1 MLCRPF
7 LTLTLATI
15 AGLAP
20 LAAAER
26 GAAAAS
32 EPAPIAASIATPI
45 ATRVD
50 SYATVVT
57 EVGPS
62 VVTVFSSRT
71 RPRGA
76 QQQLP
81 PDLPPMFR
89 EFIGPGGP
97 ELPEDQKQ
105 EGLGSGVVISADG
118 FILTNHHV
126 VKDADEVRVRLANN
140 YDEYVAKVVGSDAKS
155 DLAVLK
161 IDVGSTSLRP
171 VRFADSTKAQV
182 GDVVLAI
189 GNPLGVGQTVT
200 MGIVSA
206 VNRGVG
212 IVDYEDFIQTDAAIN
227 MGNSGGALVS
237 TGGELLGINTAILSR
252 SGGSIG
258 IGFAVPA
265 NLARGVMEQII
276 AGGTVVRGF
285 LGVMIQ
291 PVTPELATA
300 MKLKRHEGALVGD
313 VSPDSPAAKAGLV
326 AGDVIIAYADEP
338 ITDPRQLRLRVA
350 QSKPGTTVPVTV
362 VRQGEEK
369 RIEVAVGTLSGD
381 DTVAA
386 KRDEPNRVQGGGIGV
401 RLQPLDDRLRR
412 RMRIPERIVGALIA
426 EVEPGSRAAGAGL
439 RPGEVIHVVNG
450 EAVADAETVAAAVR
464 AAKDGLVLRVWSE
477 GGSRFVAVK

>member
-1 MLCRPF
+1 MFRRPF
-7 LTLTLATI
+7 ISLTLLALV
-15 AGLAP
+15 GLSP
-20 LAAAER
+20 IAAAER
-26 GAAAAS
+26 GNAGGAAPAGVRMDGYAA
-32 EPAPIAASIATPI
+32 I
-45 ATRVD
+45 
-50 SYATVVT
+50 VT

-71 RPRGA
+71 VQRG
-76 QQQLP
+76 QQQMP

-89 EFIGPGGP
+89 EFLGPGGP
-97 ELPEDQKQ
+97 ELPEDLKQ
-105 EGLGSGVVISADG
+105 EGLGSGVVVSADG
-118 FILTNHHV
+118 YILTNHHV

-161 IDVGSTSLRP
+161 IEVGKAALTP

-189 GNPLGVGQTVT
+189 GNPMGVGQTVT

-206 VNRGVG
+206 INRGVG

-276 AGGTVVRGF
+276 ASGTVVRGF

-291 PVTPELATA
+291 PVTRELAAA

-313 VSPDSPAAKAGLV
+313 FAPDSPAAKAGLA
-326 AGDVIIAYADEP
+326 AGDVIIAYAGEP

-350 QSKPGTTVPVTV
+350 QTKPGTSVPVTV
-362 VRQGEEK
+362 VRDGEEK
-369 RIEVAVGTLSGD
+369 QVEVVVGTLGGD
-381 DTVAA
+381 DSVAA
-386 KRDEPNRVQGGGIGV
+386 TPGDPERVKGGIGV
-401 RLQPLDDRLRR
+401 RLQALDDRLRR
-412 RMRIPERIVGALIA
+412 RLRIPERITGALIG
-426 EVEPGSRAAGAGL
+426 EVEPGSRAASAGL
-439 RPGEVIHVVNG
+439 RPGEVIHTVNG
-450 EAVADAETVAAAVR
+450 EAVADAEATATAIR
-464 AAKDGLVLRVWSE
+464 GAKDGLVLRVWNE